1 MAGRS
6 PHFSRPSAIA
16 AAMAGYPIALRPNLR
31 DAATRQLIGKPL
43 TGHFARITNVI
54 FGRIEGGIRVA
65 LGHVNRNIILGDVA
79 KERPLNP
86 SDASLPPCGGSAYS
100 SRGIGLQEAMQ

>member
-1 MAGRS
+1 MAMAGRS

-43 TGHFARITNVI
+43 TGHSGWIAGAAFRPN
-54 FGRIEGGIRVA
+54 EG
-65 LGHVNRNIILGDVA
+65 
-79 KERPLNP
+79 
-86 SDASLPPCGGSAYS
+86 
-100 SRGIGLQEAMQ
+100 